1 VLRVGLKDEH
11 KFVDVKIFV
20 ITVMIF
26 GVLTVVFGKIKVFW
40 YVKLSSSSAQQ
51 PKKTVR
57 P

>member
-1 VLRVGLKDEH
+1 MLRVGLKDEH